1 MRTFILFISLI
12 TILTLSFS
20 CQSEPKPEIVDIPS
34 KEIEEPKK
42 EKIKI
47 IREPIEIFPST
58 EKDYP
63 EDLLAL
69 GFPIHPK
76 VAIHNVG
83 STRIMEEG
91 LLMQL
96 NTYETEEDIASYYRK
111 EMIDLGWTE
120 SKLNV
125 FKGAN
130 TALKF
135 DKDGLT
141 CKLIIIDEADQNYR
155 KMAVNVTKMLDLSKF
170 Q

>member
-1 MRTFILFISLI
+1 MRPFILLFCII
-12 TILTLSFS
+12 TTIALGFS
-20 CQSEPKPEIVDIPS
+20 CQSEPKPETTAEVV
-34 KEIEEPKK
+34 EEPKE
-42 EKIKI
+42 EKMKI
-47 IREPIEIFPST
+47 IRDPVEIFPSN

-69 GFPIHPK
+69 GFPIHPQ
-76 VAIHNVG
+76 VAVHNIG
-83 STRIMEEG
+83 STRIMKEG

-96 NTYETEEDIASYYRK
+96 RTYETEEEISSYYKK
-111 EMIDLGWTE
+111 EMADLGWTE

-125 FKGAN
+125 FKGAK

-141 CKLIIIDEADQNYR
+141 CKFIIIDEVDQNYR
-155 KMAVNVTKMLDLSKF
+155 KLAVNVTKALDLSKY